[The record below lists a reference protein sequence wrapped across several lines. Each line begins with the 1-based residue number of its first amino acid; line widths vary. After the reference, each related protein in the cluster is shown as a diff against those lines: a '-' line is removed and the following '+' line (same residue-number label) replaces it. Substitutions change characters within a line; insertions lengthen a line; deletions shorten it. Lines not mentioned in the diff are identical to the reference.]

1 MKKFL
6 FLRKND
12 IITNNMNQSNNYR
25 LYSLKTTIKSVEN
38 Y

>member
-1 MKKFL
+1 MKKSL
-6 FLRKND
+6 FLRKNN
-12 IITNNMNQSNNYR
+12 IITNNMNQSNNYC